1 MLRGLL
7 KGLKDLFYPNYCL
20 VCKNRISLVDQP
32 QSVCVDC
39 WDKIDKNLPPFCSR
53 CGRHLDTDA
62 LRKNTCLNCSKSNYH
77 FDRAFSPCTYTGA
90 VKKLLHE
97 FKYSG
102 KDYLGKPLGKL
113 MQTFIRDYQL
123 PIAYLDFLIP
133 IPLHKSRQREREFNQ
148 AEVLSLCIASEFKK
162 ELANNILLRHRQT
175 KTRFLGGKVIIPKF
189 VLRELQQIA
198 DSTDPIKRQ
207 RGRRGLEIL
216 NTIQKEP
223 GMDITI
229 HEQDFSETS
238 EVDAKLVLLAKLL
251 EAKILTVDF
260 NLNRVASIQGIKVL
274 NINELAN
281 ALKPVVF
288 PGEEMHIKLI
298 KEGKEHNQAVGYLDD
313 GTMVVVED
321 ARRLIGQDVKVSV
334 TSVLQ
339 TQAGRMIFT
348 KVEK

>member
-1 MLRGLL
+1 MNLLLVRLLFILSGMVIGYQTAGVGVSGFIGMAIGGLVTLVLIILEAGLRKVSVSGLSSAVFGLILGLIMAKLAGDAFSLVCYDPATLSRIRVTLTLSFCYLGMVVALRG
-7 KGLKDLFYPNYCL
+7 KDEFNLIIPYVRL
-20 VCKNRISLVDQP
+20 RRQDQ
-32 QSVCVDC
+32 SGDVV
-39 WDKIDKNLPPFCSR
+39 L
-53 CGRHLDTDA
+53 LDTSVIIDG
-62 LRKNTCLNCSKSNYH
+62 RIVDIC
-77 FDRAFSPCTYTGA
+77 
-90 VKKLLHE
+90 
-97 FKYSG
+97 
-102 KDYLGKPLGKL
+102 
-113 MQTFIRDYQL
+113 
-123 PIAYLDFLIP
+123 
-133 IPLHKSRQREREFNQ
+133 
-148 AEVLSLCIASEFKK
+148 
-162 ELANNILLRHRQT
+162 

-288 PGEEMHIKLI
+288 PGEEMHLKLI

-321 ARRLIGQDVKVSV
+321 ARRLIGQDVKVVV

-348 KVEK
+348 KIEK

>member
-1 MLRGLL
+1 MNLLLVRVLFVLSGMVIGYQTAGSGIEGLLGALIGGLIAFILILLEAGLRKVSVNGLSSSVFGLILGLIMAKLAGDAFSLFYTDPSTLSMIRVTLTMTFCYIGVVVALRG
-7 KGLKDLFYPNYCL
+7 KDEFNIIIPYVRL
-20 VCKNRISLVDQP
+20 RRQDQ
-32 QSVCVDC
+32 SGDV
-39 WDKIDKNLPPFCSR
+39 IL
-53 CGRHLDTDA
+53 LDTSVIIDG
-62 LRKNTCLNCSKSNYH
+62 RIVDIC
-77 FDRAFSPCTYTGA
+77 
-90 VKKLLHE
+90 
-97 FKYSG
+97 
-102 KDYLGKPLGKL
+102 
-113 MQTFIRDYQL
+113 
-123 PIAYLDFLIP
+123 
-133 IPLHKSRQREREFNQ
+133 
-148 AEVLSLCIASEFKK
+148 
-162 ELANNILLRHRQT
+162 
-175 KTRFLGGKVIIPKF
+175 KTRFLGGKVVIPKF

-216 NTIQKEP
+216 NTIQKES

-238 EVDAKLVLLAKLL
+238 EVDAKLVLLAKLI

-288 PGEEMHIKLI
+288 PGEEMRIKLI

-321 ARRLIGQDVKVSV
+321 ARKLIGQDVKVVV

-348 KVEK
+348 RIDK